1 MNAGWEGEG
10 GTSREV
16 GIDMHTLSCVQQL
29 AGGCCETQGAQ
40 LVLGDDLG
48 GWDGGREGGPRG
60 RGHVYACG

>member
-16 GIDMHTLSCVQQL
+16 RIDMHTLSCVQKL

-48 GWDGGREGGPRG
+48 GWDGAGLPPKGRE
-60 RGHVYACG
+60 YMCTYN

>member
-1 MNAGWEGEG
+1 MEGYIHHSNQERPYFHSSAGMYN
-10 GTSREV
+10 RQLV
-16 GIDMHTLSCVQQL
+16 GS
-29 AGGCCETQGAQ
+29 CCETQGAQ